1 MLVNE
6 VRPIGGRATA
16 PNNVLWPMQ
25 TTRPL
30 INVQLRLPHPSQQPL
45 GFRLMP
51 FHDNNIEHVLVT
63 SARRVAPVS
72 TSFTPPVFYKAKSG
86 SSIIPKNHSSFAW
99 PAVVLDSV
107 LKCQITPM
115 KNHLFAVVLGPL
127 RYPSTASAVLWVS
140 LRNLYRNLRFLFESL
155 LRRPTDNDSSVPHQP
170 VMWHAQEEID
180 RYGMRSM
187 GWGLGVVAT
196 YFKSLPSS

>member
-1 MLVNE
+1 MLVSE

-63 SARRVAPVS
+63 SARCVAPVS
-72 TSFTPPVFYKAKSG
+72 TSFTPPKKPFVLCLAGRCVRFGVKMSNHPHEKSFVRCCPWP
-86 SSIIPKNHSSFAW
+86 SSLSIH
-99 PAVVLDSV
+99 
-107 LKCQITPM
+107 C
-115 KNHLFAVVLGPL
+115 
-127 RYPSTASAVLWVS
+127 
-140 LRNLYRNLRFLFESL
+140 
-155 LRRPTDNDSSVPHQP
+155 LRRSVSVIEEFVSQFAIFIRIAFTTTDRQWLFCSTSTRNVACPRGDRQI
-170 VMWHAQEEID
+170 WDEE
-180 RYGMRSM
+180 YGMGIGSCSY
-187 GWGLGVVAT
+187 V
-196 YFKSLPSS
+196 F